1 VKIAYLDCFA
11 GLSGDMLLG
20 ALLDAGLSLE
30 DLTKKLSALHLPG
43 FELNSQVVV
52 KNGIR
57 AIKAEVLVKD
67 TATERHVPQILALIE
82 TSDLDQSIKVKATAI
97 FSKLGEVEARIH
109 DLPLESVHLHE
120 VGGIDTI
127 VDVTGTLLGIE
138 MLGIQRLFASPLP
151 MGRGFVRSAH
161 GQLPLPA
168 PATLALLEGIPI
180 IGIDLNTELVT
191 PTGAVLLATL
201 VESFGPIPPMTLT
214 KIGYGAGTK
223 ELPFPNVLRLLIG
236 EQTSLDSA
244 TLESLALLET
254 NIDDDNPE
262 IYDYVMSQLFEAG
275 ALDVFITPI
284 HMKKNRPAILLQV
297 LSRLAHADAL
307 AAILLTETSTLGVR
321 RQIVERRCL
330 ERTIR
335 TVETPYGP
343 VRVKIAVLPQGR
355 SKVAPEYE
363 DCRQLAKLTGAP
375 IREIYLAAE
384 RVALSSSA

>member
-1 VKIAYLDCFA
+1 MKIAYLDCFA
-11 GLSGDMLLG
+11 GISGDMLLG

-30 DLTKKLSALHLPG
+30 DLTKKLTALHLPG

-109 DLPLESVHLHE
+109 GLPLESVHLHE

-127 VDVTGTLLGIE
+127 VDVTSTLLGIE
-138 MLGIQRLFASPLP
+138 MLGIQCLFASPLP

-180 IGIDLNTELVT
+180 VGIDLNTELVT

-236 EQTSLDSA
+236 EQTSLDA
-244 TLESLALLET
+244 GTLESLALLET

-343 VRVKIAVLPQGR
+343 VRVKIAALPQGR